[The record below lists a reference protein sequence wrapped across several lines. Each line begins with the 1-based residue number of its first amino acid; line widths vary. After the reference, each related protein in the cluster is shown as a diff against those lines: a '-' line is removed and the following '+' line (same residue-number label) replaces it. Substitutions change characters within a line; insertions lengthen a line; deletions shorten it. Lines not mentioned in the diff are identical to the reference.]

1 MKTVSNVV
9 IEMTNKVIGVEDKE
23 IQYVH
28 KWILWKKKHKTK
40 IIKYIWVFVEEIL
53 VGNI

>member
-1 MKTVSNVV
+1 MKTISNVV

-28 KWILWKKKHKTK
+28 KWIIWKKNIKQKYLNIFEYLWKK
-40 IIKYIWVFVEEIL
+40 FL
-53 VGNI
+53 